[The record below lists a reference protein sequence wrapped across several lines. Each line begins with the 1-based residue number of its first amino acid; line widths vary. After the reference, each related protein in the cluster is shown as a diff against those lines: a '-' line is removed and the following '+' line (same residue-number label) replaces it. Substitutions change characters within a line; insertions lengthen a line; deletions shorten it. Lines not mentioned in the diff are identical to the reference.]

1 MTVLKGAAIGS
12 FLRVPPHET
21 KAVLIH
27 GPDTGRVHE
36 IAAGIVRAVAGS
48 QDDPFLVVNLSDNSL
63 AADPALLTDEA
74 RSMSLIGGRR
84 VVWVSAAGR
93 GFQAAAEAYLADPG
107 GDALIVAEAGV
118 LPKSSKLRSLF
129 ESSKQAAAI
138 ACYEDSIEDL
148 RGLVSRAAAEAKL
161 AIGDDVVEFVV
172 ERIGSDRA
180 LSRRE
185 LEKLMVYCH
194 GKPGIELEDVEAA
207 CGDVSAASLDALLD
221 ATFGGDVAECCRRL
235 AQLSESGLSPAG
247 VLTSTGNHL
256 ARLQEF
262 RGEVDRGKPR
272 DAVVRGG
279 RPRLHFNRQAS
290 IARQLGLW
298 SGEALDG
305 AQSTVLEATVM
316 TRQFAGLD
324 HAITERALLSLA
336 RRAQSLRSRS
346 A

>member
-1 MTVLKGAAIGS
+1 VTILKGAAVAS
-12 FLRVPPHET
+12 FLRAPPPDT

-36 IAAGIVRAVAGS
+36 LAAGIVRAVAGT

-63 AADPALLTDEA
+63 AADPALLVDEA
-74 RSMSLIGGRR
+74 RSLSLVGGRR
-84 VVWVSAAGR
+84 VVWVAAAAR
-93 GFQAAAEAYLADPG
+93 GFQTAAEAYLADAG

-118 LPKSSKLRSLF
+118 LPKSSKLRSML
-129 ESSKQAAAI
+129 ESSKQAAVI

-148 RGLVSRAAAEAKL
+148 RNLVARAASEAKL
-161 AIGDDVVEFVV
+161 AISDDVIEYVA

-185 LEKLMVYCH
+185 IEKLMVYCH
-194 GKPGIELEDVEAA
+194 GQAAIALEDVEAA

-235 AQLSESGLSPAG
+235 AQLAESGVSPAG

-272 DAVVRGG
+272 DAVVRGA
-279 RPRLHFNRQAS
+279 RPPLHFNRQAS
-290 IARQLGLW
+290 VSRQLGLW
-298 SGEALDG
+298 SGEALEG

-336 RRAQSLRSRS
+336 RKAQGLRSRS

>member
-1 MTVLKGAAIGS
+1 VAILKGAAIAT
-12 FLRVPPHET
+12 FLRAPPLET

-27 GPDTGRVHE
+27 GPDSGRVHE
-36 IAAGIVRAVAGS
+36 LAAGIVSAVAGS
-48 QDDPFLVVNLSDNSL
+48 QDDPFLVVNLADNGL
-63 AADPALLTDEA
+63 AADPALLADEA

-107 GDALIVAEAGV
+107 GDALIVAEAAA

-129 ESSKQAAAI
+129 ESSKQTVAI
-138 ACYEDSIEDL
+138 ACYEDSTEDL
-148 RGLVSRAAAEAKL
+148 RNLVARAASEAKL
-161 AIGDDVVEFVV
+161 AIGDDVIEYVV

-185 LEKLMVYCH
+185 IEKLMVYCH
-194 GKPGIELEDVEAA
+194 GNPAIELADVEAA

-235 AQLSESGLSPAG
+235 AQLAESGLSPAG

-256 ARLQEF
+256 ARLQEL
-262 RGEVDRGKPR
+262 RGELDRGKPR
-272 DAVVRGG
+272 DAVVRGA
-279 RPRLHFNRQAS
+279 RPPLHFNRQAS
-290 IARQLGLW
+290 VARQLGLW
-298 SGEALDG
+298 SGEALEG
-305 AQSTVLEATVM
+305 ALSTVLEATIM

-324 HAITERALLSLA
+324 HAITERAMLSLA
-336 RRAQSLRSRS
+336 RRAQSLRSKS